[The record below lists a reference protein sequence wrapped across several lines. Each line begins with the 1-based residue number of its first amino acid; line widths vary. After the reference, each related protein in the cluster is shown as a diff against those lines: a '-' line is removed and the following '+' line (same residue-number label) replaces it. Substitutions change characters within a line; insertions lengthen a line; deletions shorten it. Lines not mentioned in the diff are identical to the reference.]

1 MHLNYKLLQNKRD
14 MVTNRIPE
22 LQGMPH
28 AYAHMVSINWTS

>member
-22 LQGMPH
+22 RQGMPH
-28 AYAHMVSINWTS
+28 AYAHMVSINWTY